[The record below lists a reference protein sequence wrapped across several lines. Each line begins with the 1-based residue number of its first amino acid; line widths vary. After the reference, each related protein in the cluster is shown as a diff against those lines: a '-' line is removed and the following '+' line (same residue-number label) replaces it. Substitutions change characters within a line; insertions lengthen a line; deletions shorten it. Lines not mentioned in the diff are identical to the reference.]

1 MLSPTTPS
9 DHAGDRRLT
18 PLASRLIVLHLG
30 ITAILVAI
38 NISPLIDFWAVSW
51 LFELNAESNAAVW
64 YSSTSLL
71 LISLIAL
78 DLAVQPR
85 PDAKSW
91 GLVAAMFAFL
101 SLDESASI
109 HELVGYQ
116 FSERVAHIDA
126 LPGLYAWVAVLAPV
140 ALVAAILLG
149 RWLMRQAGPGTPER
163 RLGLAAL
170 CVWTLVPVA
179 EFLDP
184 LLGMPR
190 ALVVLEES
198 LELIGLAFMLGAF
211 VQLHARL
218 TLRRVPS
225 QPVALETLEARA
237 A

>member
-1 MLSPTTPS
+1 MLSRIPAAS
-9 DHAGDRRLT
+9 RRLT
-18 PLASRLIVLHLG
+18 PLARRALGLHLA

-38 NISPLIDFWAVSW
+38 NISPLIDSWTVSY

-64 YSSTSLL
+64 YSSTTLL

-85 PDAKSW
+85 PDARSW

-109 HELVGYQ
+109 HELVGHL
-116 FSERVAHIDA
+116 FTEHVASIDA

-140 ALVAAILLG
+140 ALVAAVLLG
-149 RWLMRQAGPGTPER
+149 RWLMRQAEPGTPER

-170 CVWTLVPVA
+170 GVWTLVPVA

-190 ALVVLEES
+190 PLVVLEES
-198 LELIGLAFMLGAF
+198 LELVGMAFMLAAF
-211 VQLHARL
+211 IQLHTRL
-218 TLRRVPS
+218 TLRHAPS
-225 QPVALETLEARA
+225 QPADLETLEARA